1 MYAKNFLE
9 ENGKLFVVA
18 GGQGRKI
25 VCAPEGRPP
34 RPRSEGTGE
43 SEKVPE
49 DQQDQTGSELRLGEG

>member
-9 ENGKLFVVA
+9 ENLKLFVVV
-18 GGQGRKI
+18 GGPSRKI
-25 VCAPEGRPP
+25 VCTPEGRPL

-43 SEKVPE
+43 SETVSE